1 MRPEAAFEKTLEV
14 AEAAREL
21 WIGSRLASG
30 EFEDEQSAR
39 RAFSRQMRS
48 RKDCAPGGRV
58 QDESMDLVMAVT
70 ALAKAARDRG
80 ETLLLAGGFAYGV
93 HVEPRATVD
102 IDLIIFGAGS
112 ADSIE
117 AAMRDVFDSV
127 YVNQRTMDYSRVRVR
142 RYLGITA
149 AEETVVDALEPLD
162 SGFSRHIAE
171 RAMPIDFKGVRLH
184 VVSREDLYLLKSA
197 SEREQDRL
205 DARRLSETP
214 AFDWDYV
221 REMENQLQ

>member
-1 MRPEAAFEKTLEV
+1 MRPEAALEKTLEV

-30 EFEDEQSAR
+30 EFEDEKSAR
-39 RAFSRQMRS
+39 GAFTRQMRAM
-48 RKDCAPGGRV
+48 KDRAPGSRL
-58 QDESMDLVMAVT
+58 QDQPMNLVTAVT
-70 ALAKAARDRG
+70 ALAKAAGARG

-93 HVEPRATVD
+93 HVEPRATVV
-102 IDLIIFGAGS
+102 IDLIIVGAGS

-149 AEETVVDALEPLD
+149 AEETVVDALEPLN
-162 SGFSRHIAE
+162 SAFARHIAE

-184 VVSREDLYLLKSA
+184 VVSREDLYLLKAA

-221 REMENQLQ
+221 REMETKLQ

>member
-30 EFEDEQSAR
+30 EFEDEKTAR
-39 RAFSRQMRS
+39 CAFSRQMRA
-48 RKDCAPGGRV
+48 RKDRAPGGRL
-58 QDESMDLVMAVT
+58 QDETMDLVMALT
-70 ALAKAARDRG
+70 ALTKAARERG
-80 ETLLLAGGFAYGV
+80 ETPLLAGGFAYGV

-102 IDLIIFGAGS
+102 IDLIIVAAAV

-127 YVNQRTMDYSRVRVR
+127 YVNQRTLDYRRVRVR

-149 AEETVVDALEPLD
+149 GEETVVDLLEPVNAA
-162 SGFSRHIAE
+162 FSSHMAE
-171 RAMPIDFKGVRLH
+171 RAMPIDFKGVRLA
-184 VVSREDLYLLKSA
+184 VISREDLYLLKSA

-205 DARRLSETP
+205 DARRLSQSSK
-214 AFDWDYV
+214 FDWNYV
-221 REMENQLQ
+221 NDMEQLLQ